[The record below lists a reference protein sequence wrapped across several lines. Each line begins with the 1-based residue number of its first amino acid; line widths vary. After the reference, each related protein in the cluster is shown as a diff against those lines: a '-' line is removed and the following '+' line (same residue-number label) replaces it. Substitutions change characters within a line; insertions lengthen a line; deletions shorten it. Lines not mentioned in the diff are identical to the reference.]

1 MAAAPEQVGRELL
14 QCAFGPRI
22 RSKEKKSDNP
32 TTSKGES
39 AFKRG
44 KPNPR
49 RNPFQKIR
57 EGVDP
62 QEMIEKSKGD
72 LQLLAEGCSWEFM
85 LKIFERQALFN
96 ETMKDNWAKDSGK
109 MQDLK
114 PKFRKSTREII
125 AKSTPTMQQ
134 SMRPFVEKYV
144 HSIDNAVQAEFEEIV
159 YKNDIMRLED
169 VLYPANT
176 VFAPLVFFVLT
187 PVQYSQDEGM
197 FGFEN
202 PSFFIDD
209 MEMKLDIR
217 FMTQLTNELR
227 GCVYSEPFQENDLLK
242 IWWKK
247 EKPLW
252 GIPGWQLNG
261 HLSATLE
268 GERFPNAVGSFGF
281 GVEEKESEWSL
292 KEQELKWWSI
302 DNAFSHPMDK
312 VYVKSLDPTIDSFE
326 LFKSFFSLRA
336 NAPLTRQ
343 EAHNLS
349 WFSYSVLNAQRE
361 KIMLYKDDQNALITA
376 LRNVFTVPIIDGE
389 VSGYYPHSYVDYPIP
404 NTAYGLLPCIID
416 AKERVFS
423 SHYQNCLGGLQSL
436 FPTVFSCNWIYDN
449 VRHFSQCHALKG
461 RNIFCK
467 KQSPET
473 EEAQFFS

>member
-22 RSKEKKSDNP
+22 RSKEKKSKDP

-39 AFKRG
+39 AFKR
-44 KPNPR
+44 KNPNPR
-49 RNPFQKIR
+49 RNPFQRIR

-72 LQLLAEGCSWEFM
+72 LQLLAEACSREFM
-85 LKIFERQALFN
+85 EKIFQRYALFN
-96 ETMKDNWAKDSGK
+96 ETMIRNWEEDSLQ
-109 MQDLK
+109 MLQSE
-114 PKFRKSTREII
+114 PIFEESTHEII

-134 SMRPFVEKYV
+134 SMRPFVENYV
-144 HSIDNAVQAEFEEIV
+144 PSIDNKVQAKFENFV
-159 YKNDIMRLED
+159 YENDIMRLKD

-202 PSFFIDD
+202 PSFVIDG
-209 MEMKLDIR
+209 MKMKLDIR

-247 EKPLW
+247 EKPW
-252 GIPGWQLNG
+252 RMSGWQLNG

-281 GVEEKESEWSL
+281 GVDEKESKWSL

-302 DNAFSHPMDK
+302 DNAFSHPMDR
-312 VYVKSLDPTIDSFE
+312 VYVNSLDPTIDSFE

-349 WFSYSVLNAQRE
+349 RFSYSVLNAHRE
-361 KIMLYKDDQNALITA
+361 EIMKKNNRKALITA
-376 LRNVFTVPIIDGE
+376 LRNVFTAPMNDKGKVD
-389 VSGYYPHSYVDYPIP
+389 GYYPHSYVNYPIP

-423 SHYQNCLGGLQSL
+423 GHYQNCLGGLQSL
-436 FPTVFSCNWIYDN
+436 FPTVFSCNWMYDN

-461 RNIFCK
+461 RNVFCK
-467 KQSPET
+467 SERPET
-473 EEAQFFS
+473 RKAQFFS